1 METNNYSTVVTT
13 SDYSFTTEHS
23 SQLGELALDLS
34 KLQGELTHVSKDSK
48 GYGYNYS
55 SLPDTLDV
63 AKPLLVKFGFSL
75 SQFEDGSGNLVTMLL
90 HKSGQWIKG
99 RMKLI
104 EIEMKGTNAA
114 QNKGSV
120 LSYFRRYSIQAI
132 LGMAAEDTDGTAK
145 NASNKDSGS
154 SIRSSTPVSTATPKS
169 EEKPAVQN
177 TGTNSNV
184 TGRKSFRK
192 SEDNL

>member
-1 METNNYSTVVTT
+1 MEL
-13 SDYSFTTEHS
+13 EHS
-23 SQLGELALDLS
+23 KELDQLGKDLS
-34 KLQGELTHVSKDSK
+34 QLQGELPHVSKDSK

-63 AKPLLVKFGFSL
+63 AKPLLQKYGFAI
-75 SQFEDGSGNLVTMLL
+75 SQFEDGQKNLVTLLL

-99 RMKLI
+99 RMSLI

-132 LGMAAEDTDGTAK
+132 LGLAAEDSDGATK
-145 NASNKDSGS
+145 GSGDKASATPLRPQS
-154 SIRSSTPVSTATPKS
+154 SISNSTSKAAEVKTETSA
-169 EEKPAVQN
+169 PAV
-177 TGTNSNV
+177 V
-184 TGRKSFRK
+184 TEGIGPAIPAKKSFRK
-192 SEDNL
+192 I

>member
-1 METNNYSTVVTT
+1 MNL
-13 SDYSFTTEHS
+13 EHS
-23 SQLGELALDLS
+23 EQLDQLGQDLS
-34 KLQGELTHVSKDSK
+34 QLQGELPHVSKDSK

-63 AKPLLVKFGFSL
+63 AKPLLTKYGFSI
-75 SQFEDGSGNLVTMLL
+75 SQYEDGEGSLVTLLL

-132 LGMAAEDTDGTAK
+132 LGLAAEDSDGVAK
-145 NASNKDSGS
+145 GANESKPSAPLRPQLLTSA
-154 SIRSSTPVSTATPKS
+154 PTPKP
-169 EEKPAVQN
+169 EEAKAPLELA
-177 TGTNSNV
+177 
-184 TGRKSFRK
+184 GRKSFRK
-192 SEDNL
+192 SAPVVESEDL